1 MIIRAAA
8 ENREATLHR
17 VDNSSRVGKAGGGW
31 VIGWEEWQH
40 NKNKLRVVS
49 TDCAAIFA
57 ACDSTLF
64 GIRESG
70 GGVCREMSASV
81 PAR

>member
-1 MIIRAAA
+1 MRAAA
-8 ENREATLHR
+8 ESGEATLHR
-17 VDNSSRVGKAGGGW
+17 ADNSSRVGVGWGEWGGPN
-31 VIGWEEWQH
+31 

-49 TDCAAIFA
+49 MDAAAIFA

-64 GIRESG
+64 GIREAAC
-70 GGVCREMSASV
+70 VCAREMSAWV